1 MVSTKKLVHLSYWAR
16 EEVDWWLNLDI
27 KDCQMY
33 LRSLPIRETSRLATD
48 TMDTAIGSVFEGRVI
63 YEACPRWLKKEVVQ
77 MQILL
82 HEQNT
87 EVIPVHIRLAQQLHT
102 DLISRKKVMPDWH
115 LDRSI
120 AQKLFQLLG

>member
-1 MVSTKKLVHLSYWAR
+1 MRISNEEWLVFAWTIRPLLTSLKDSVICWQ
-16 EEVDWWLNLDI
+16 VDNMNVYQAWLN
-27 KDCQMY
+27 
-33 LRSLPIRETSRLATD
+33 SGSIRDS
-48 TMDTAIGSVFEGRVI
+48 
-63 YEACPRWLKKEVVQ
+63 WLKKEVVE